1 MSKMYEQYAKDY
13 EQAIADNIYN
23 GNLER
28 PSLIAMLPELAGKQV
43 LDLGCGPGVYAEY
56 LIEQGA
62 TVTAVDASQAMVDIV
77 REKFGEGVRAYAQ
90 DLSQGLP
97 EEQNASYDVI
107 ICPLTVHYIEDVSV
121 LFRDVKR
128 LLKKGGVFIFSTH
141 HPVVDFEVSPS
152 GNYFKRELIQEEW
165 DTIGHPVEVS
175 FYRRS
180 LTEWFES
187 LAASGLCVTL
197 LSEGK
202 PSERMKTLCPD
213 SYKKLSTT
221 PNFIFFKC
229 ESR

>member
-1 MSKMYEQYAKDY
+1 MYEQFARDY
-13 EQAIADNIYN
+13 EKAITDNIYN

-28 PSLIAMLPELAGKQV
+28 PSLIAMLPELAEKSV

-56 LIEQGA
+56 LISHGA
-62 TVTAVDASQAMVDIV
+62 TVTAVDASQEMVEIV
-77 REKFGEGVRAYAQ
+77 REKFGEAVKTYAQ
-90 DLSQGLP
+90 DLSLGLP
-97 EEQNASYDVI
+97 EEKDASYDVI

-121 LFRDVKR
+121 FFGDVKR
-128 LLKKGGVFIFSTH
+128 LLKQGGVFIFSTH

-152 GNYFKRELIQEEW
+152 GNYFQRELITEEW
-165 DTIGHPVEVS
+165 DTVGHPVEVS

-187 LAASGLCVTL
+187 LASAGLCVTN

-202 PSERMKTLCPD
+202 PSERMKSLCAD
-213 SYKKLSTT
+213 SYKRLSTT

-229 ESR
+229 EVR

>member
-1 MSKMYEQYAKDY
+1 MYEQYASNY
-13 EQAIADNIYN
+13 EKAITDNIYN

-28 PSLIAMLPELAGKQV
+28 PSLIAMLPDLAGKSV

-56 LIEQGA
+56 LTDQGA
-62 TVTAVDASQAMVDIV
+62 TVTAVDASEAMVEIV
-77 REKFGEGVRAYAQ
+77 QEKLGDNVKAYSQ
-90 DLSQGLP
+90 DLSLGLP
-97 EEQNASYDVI
+97 KEQDACYDVI

-121 LFRDVKR
+121 LFGDVKR
-128 LLKKGGVFIFSTH
+128 LLKPGGVFIFSTH

-152 GNYFKRELIQEEW
+152 GNYFQRELITEEW
-165 DTIGHPVEVS
+165 DTVGHPVEVS

-187 LAASGLCVTL
+187 LAKAGLCVTH

-202 PSERMKTLCPD
+202 PSERMKSLCAE
-213 SYKKLSTT
+213 SYKRLSTT